1 MDRAEKMVP
10 KDFLEKRVTKEKVE
24 TWVLRVK

>member
-1 MDRAEKMVP
+1 MDRAEKMAP
-10 KDFLEKRVTKEKVE
+10 KDFLEKRVSKEKVE